1 MNYGDKFHCIPF
13 ETAINYAILRR
24 KFLAAGYKGANMD
37 FGAISLPVM
46 ALSALFGYAVFF
58 DVNSVVFNKMNV
70 PAALEYQGYK
80 GDVVAARLANEVRVI
95 NKKARTVKE
104 LKDFEL
110 PDDASAINEL
120 GEYFEFVTPIRA
132 TQQLLGLTQ
141 YNFTGD
147 VVKYGDGYRMQLRG
161 SHIPSNR
168 SLTAVEDGGDP
179 EALIR
184 RQAINAARFIDPYVV
199 ASYFYETTVD
209 ADSKDFSAT
218 LTEIENC
225 LRVLPE
231 RDIHWAYNL
240 WGLTL
245 LRQGKPDEAI
255 ERFSNALTVKPDFIL
270 SVYNVGMAQ
279 VAKGQLD
286 QAVVS
291 FRHVLKLDQTAGRNL
306 RTPHAYTQ
314 WGMILATQGKQDEA
328 AGMFQRALKTDAKFA
343 PAYYE
348 LGKLLLA
355 QGKKADAKKNFFR
368 AYEYAPERKIYK
380 DAFNSIDG

>member
-1 MNYGDKFHCIPF
+1 
-13 ETAINYAILRR
+13 
-24 KFLAAGYKGANMD
+24 MD

-58 DVNSVVFNKMNV
+58 DINSVIFNKMNV

-80 GDVVAARLANEVRVI
+80 GDVVAARLANDVRMI
-95 NKKARTVKE
+95 NHKARTVKE

-110 PDDASAINEL
+110 PDDESAINEL

-147 VVKYGDGYRMQLRG
+147 VVKFGDGYRMQLRG
-161 SHIPSNR
+161 VHIPTSRNF
-168 SLTAVEDGGDP
+168 TAVEDGGDP
-179 EALIR
+179 EDLIR

-209 ADSKDFSAT
+209 ADGKDFTST
-218 LTEIENC
+218 MDEVENC

-231 RDIHWAYNL
+231 KDIHWAYNL

-245 LRQGKPDEAI
+245 LRSGKPDEAI
-255 ERFSNALTVKPDFIL
+255 ERFNNALTARPNFIL
-270 SVYNVGMAQ
+270 STYNIGLAQ
-279 VAKGQLD
+279 IAKGQYEP
-286 QAVVS
+286 AVAT
-291 FRHVLKLDQTAGRNL
+291 FRNVLKLDQTAGMTI

-314 WGMILATQGKQDEA
+314 WGVALAAQGKPDEA
-328 AGMFQRALKTDAKFA
+328 IGLFQRALKVDQKFA
-343 PAYYE
+343 AAYYE
-348 LGKLLLA
+348 WGKVLQA
-355 QGKKADAKKNFFR
+355 QGKAAEAKSRYFR
-368 AYEYAPERKIYK
+368 AYEYAPERKVYK
-380 DAFNSIDG
+380 DAYNGAAG